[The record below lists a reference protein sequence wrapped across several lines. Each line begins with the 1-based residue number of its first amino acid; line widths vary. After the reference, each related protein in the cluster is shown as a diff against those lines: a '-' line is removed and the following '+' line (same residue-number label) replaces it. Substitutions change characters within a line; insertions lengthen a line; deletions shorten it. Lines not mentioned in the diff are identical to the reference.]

1 MARLAGVQK
10 AYYSPGAGPGFEAGH
25 IGECLAPLAG
35 RGTSEGP
42 ARQGLTRGIPL
53 RGGGPVCPCVLVSLC
68 LCVLVSL
75 CP

>member
-53 RGGGPVCPCVLVSLC
+53 RGGGLVYRSL
-68 LCVLVSL
+68 
-75 CP
+75 PPGAYRPGDRF